1 MGPEYG
7 KGSKLG
13 HLKFIM
19 RVHMYEDRLYL
30 RGMKVLVG
38 GARGVVGSDSPYFA
52 QSRNV
57 IVVFLVIKVC

>member
-38 GARGVVGSDSPYFA
+38 GARGVVGSDSP
-52 QSRNV
+52 
-57 IVVFLVIKVC
+57 